1 MRVSLII
8 TTYNW
13 PESLILALRSIEKQ
27 TIVPE
32 EVIIADDGSTAETKE
47 IIDKFQKD
55 SDLNIIHSWQEDK
68 GFRAAQSRN
77 KAIVKSRGDY
87 IILVDGD
94 MILHRKFIQDHIKN
108 AQANYF
114 VQGSRVLLT
123 EDKSEK
129 ILDSKRTSFSFF
141 STGLKNR
148 KNAIRS
154 NLLSKIFSSK
164 KNYLK
169 GVRSCN
175 MAFFKDDCMK
185 VNGFNEDFIG
195 WGREDSEFAVRLL
208 NSGIN
213 RKNVRFNM
221 IQFHLWHKEATRDSL
236 GQNDAILHSAID
248 NHVNWCD
255 NGISKY
261 L

>member
-8 TTYNW
+8 ATYNW

-68 GFRAAQSRN
+68 GFRVAQSRN
-77 KAIVKSRGDY
+77 KAIVKSSGDY

-236 GQNDAILHSAID
+236 GQNDATLHSAID

>member
-1 MRVSLII
+1 MRVSLIF

-68 GFRAAQSRN
+68 GFRVAQSRN
-77 KAIVKSRGDY
+77 KAIVKSSGDY

-236 GQNDAILHSAID
+236 GQNDATLHSAID